1 MQADQQNKK
10 IARENFNFS
19 DLGFLQYAS
28 YEPILHQPKE
38 ETEESLSNFVLIL
51 IIIIYFV

>member
-38 ETEESLSNFVLIL
+38 ETEES
-51 IIIIYFV
+51 